1 MKTPILI
8 FLSLFTVTTAFAQP
22 YKKPGTVNLNSGY
35 ANVNELTAGYGL
47 RVTSEDYSK
56 YFVGFTTTHGYQLNL
71 FGLNV
76 KSNLFG
82 GLAAGAL
89 FYNGGLLIPLYGD
102 LRFTWNRK
110 KFTPFLFGRSG
121 LLLNPDDI
129 DLGTRQFINLGGGLK
144 LKLNEQFTASISPGI
159 LIQMGNLVP
168 RDAFV
173 DIKVGLYFKAK

>member
-1 MKTPILI
+1 MNPPILI
-8 FLSLFTVTTAFAQP
+8 LLLLLTVSTSSAQP
-22 YKKPGTVNLNSGY
+22 YKRPGTINLNSGY

-76 KSNLFG
+76 KNNLFG
-82 GLAAGAL
+82 GLGTGVL

-102 LRFTWNRK
+102 IRLTWNRK
-110 KFTPFLFGRSG
+110 KLTPFIFGRSG
-121 LLLNPDDI
+121 LLINPDDL
-129 DLGTRQFINLGGGLK
+129 DLGTRQFINLGAGIRLK
-144 LKLNEQFTASISPGI
+144 LDEQFTASFSPGI

-173 DIKVGLYFKAK
+173 DLKVGLAFKP

>member
-1 MKTPILI
+1 ML
-8 FLSLFTVTTAFAQP
+8 LLLTVSTSSAQP
-22 YKKPGTVNLNSGY
+22 YKRPGTINLNSGY

-76 KSNLFG
+76 KNNLFG
-82 GLAAGAL
+82 GLGTGVL

-102 LRFTWNRK
+102 IRLTWNRK
-110 KFTPFLFGRSG
+110 KLTPFIFGRSG
-121 LLLNPDDI
+121 LLINPDDL
-129 DLGTRQFINLGGGLK
+129 DLGTRQFLNLGGIR
-144 LKLNEQFTASISPGI
+144 LNSMNSLPLPFKPW

-173 DIKVGLYFKAK
+173 DLKVGLAFKL